1 MISPNLCTD
10 FQHQNK
16 FYHSNHSPNG
26 KYCNCQKDEY
36 NVHSTPKTS
45 GLVKC
50 ELRVA
55 SCELRVASYELRVA
69 PVLRVASCELVVKS
83 ASWYI

>member
-1 MISPNLCTD
+1 MKLFVSGSVSIFTKVSNTASVIFAVLLITDIILHFILC
-10 FQHQNK
+10 
-16 FYHSNHSPNG
+16 
-26 KYCNCQKDEY
+26 
-36 NVHSTPKTS
+36 

-83 ASWYI
+83 ASWYV

>member
-1 MISPNLCTD
+1 MHLVVFLSLVLSLIFVTSSIASNQCTPCL
-10 FQHQNK
+10 FAAIRALILR
-16 FYHSNHSPNG
+16 
-26 KYCNCQKDEY
+26 
-36 NVHSTPKTS
+36 

-55 SCELRVASYELRVA
+55 SYELQVA

>member
-1 MISPNLCTD
+1 MVCFKSSAEVLYDGFFLARRRLRTVVEFVMTFCTA
-10 FQHQNK
+10 HL
-16 FYHSNHSPNG
+16 
-26 KYCNCQKDEY
+26 
-36 NVHSTPKTS
+36 S

-55 SCELRVASYELRVA
+55 SSELRAASYELRVA